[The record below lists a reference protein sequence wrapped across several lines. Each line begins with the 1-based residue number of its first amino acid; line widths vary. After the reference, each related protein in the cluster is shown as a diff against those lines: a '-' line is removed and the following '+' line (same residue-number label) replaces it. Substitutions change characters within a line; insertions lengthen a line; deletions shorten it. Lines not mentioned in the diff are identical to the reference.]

1 MTQRYI
7 AFDCD
12 LRRPGCVLLQAGMG
26 GDTRFIHLFPT
37 ETWLLAPT
45 PGLRLYPVNED
56 QIQQLVDMAVK
67 TVEEQP

>member
-1 MTQRYI
+1 
-7 AFDCD
+7 
-12 LRRPGCVLLQAGMG
+12 MG